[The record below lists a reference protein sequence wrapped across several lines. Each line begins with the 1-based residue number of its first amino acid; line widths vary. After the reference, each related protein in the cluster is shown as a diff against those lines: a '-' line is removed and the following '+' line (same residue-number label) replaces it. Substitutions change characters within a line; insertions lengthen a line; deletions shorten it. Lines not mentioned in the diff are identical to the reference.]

1 MLTSWSPPTLAARS
15 GVSGCGAEQR
25 RGGGLHFALAALCS
39 SGPAASELR
48 LHRLAASSL
57 RLLPCDVASP
67 GLLAHPHLALQL
79 SLPPVAAPAP
89 APAVLTTLQ
98 VATVAVAITVG
109 TSLLVSADVDS
120 GSMEGLQA
128 FTEALAAQV
137 AAGATA
143 AQVCGRLVCCCAM
156 EGGVL
161 PCWSV
166 RLLMR
171 YCVACGC

>member
-1 MLTSWSPPTLAARS
+1 MWPVEACLHTRISRSKPPCFLSPPPP
-15 GVSGCGAEQR
+15 
-25 RGGGLHFALAALCS
+25 
-39 SGPAASELR
+39 PAT
-48 LHRLAASSL
+48 
-57 RLLPCDVASP
+57 
-67 GLLAHPHLALQL
+67 
-79 SLPPVAAPAP
+79 
-89 APAVLTTLQ
+89 AVLTTLQ

-143 AQVCGRLVCCCAM
+143 TQVWGRLVCCCAM

-171 YCVACGC
+171 HCVACGC